1 MNGIRYALTRVHSGE
16 NEMHKMLLRA
26 AEMHHTE
33 HEVHHVARDLAA
45 WSAEHVRRLA
55 EHADRLD
62 IDVDSEAD
70 APSPLTE
77 RLRETTSKLVGRRP
91 EPGVLLLHDFRNLYL
106 QGSDNSLHWEM
117 LAQIAQAKHE
127 RDLLAL
133 TEECHPQT
141 LRQIRWANTMLKTQ
155 SPQILSSI

>member
-1 MNGIRYALTRVHSGE
+1 MNGFHYTLNRVHSGE

-26 AEMHHTE
+26 AEVHHTE

-45 WSAEHVRRLA
+45 WSAEHVRHLA
-55 EHADRLD
+55 EHAERLG
-62 IDVDSEAD
+62 IDLDDEAD
-70 APSPLTE
+70 APSALTE
-77 RLRETTSKLVGRRP
+77 RLRATTAKLIGHRP
-91 EPGVLLLHDFRNLYL
+91 EPGLLLLHDFRNIYL

-117 LAQIAQAKHE
+117 LAQFAQAKHE

-155 SPQILSSI
+155 SPQILASL